1 MAITHDETPGP
12 ADSGSD
18 APDAVKNDN
27 TLLVQGAILVGIVAL
42 LLILSFFDV
51 I

>member
-1 MAITHDETPGP
+1 MAITHDETHGP

-18 APDAVKNDN
+18 APDSGEKDN
-27 TLLVQGAILVGIVAL
+27 TLLVQGAFLVGIVAL

>member
-1 MAITHDETPGP
+1 MAITHDQSHGSVQ
-12 ADSGSD
+12 SGSD
-18 APDAVKNDN
+18 ASDSGEKDN
-27 TLLVQGAILVGIVAL
+27 TLLVQGAILGGIVVL